1 MNKYSENSIAITTV
15 IGNYFNGVYNGD
27 IELLRSAFHPQAFVM
42 GDVNGVP
49 YFKTFS
55 EYLDVVKNRKSPSD
69 LGESFRMEIM
79 SMEIINSIAV
89 VKARLGIFEFNYTD
103 LLSLNLINGRWLI
116 VNKLM
121 TNVK

>member
-1 MNKYSENSIAITTV
+1 MNKYSENAIAIATV

-27 IELLRSAFHPQAFVM
+27 IELLRSVFHPEALVV
-42 GDVNGVP
+42 GDVNDVP

-69 LGESFRMEIM
+69 LGESFRMEIL

-89 VKARLGIFEFNYTD
+89 VKARLGMFEFNYTD
-103 LLSLNLINGRWLI
+103 LLSLNIINGRWLI

>member
-1 MNKYSENSIAITTV
+1 MNKYSENSIAITTA

-27 IELLRSAFHPQAFVM
+27 IELLRSVFHPQALVV
-42 GDVNGVP
+42 GDVNDVP

-55 EYLDVVKNRKSPSD
+55 EYLDVVKKRKSPSD
-69 LGESFRMEIM
+69 LGESFRMEIL

-89 VKARLGIFEFNYTD
+89 VKARLGMFEFNYTD
-103 LLSLNLINGRWLI
+103 LLSLNIINGRWLI